1 MRRILVSKAVV
12 GRIDLG
18 SAEAHHLRDVLRL
31 EAGAEVEVFDK
42 AGDSGRGRI
51 VSADGRGVTIEV
63 DKIGRAAAGKCR
75 LTIAAAVPKAARAD
89 WMIEKLGELGVDVF
103 VPLMTRRSVVAP
115 KGSAK
120 NERWN
125 RLATESARQSSRAGV
140 MRIERLMELTQLIE
154 QARAEEIEL
163 WHLSLEQDSVSIFK
177 MLPALPPD
185 LTVLVGPEGGWSPEE
200 SDVFKAARSIAVRL
214 TRPILRVE
222 TAAVAAA
229 AVIESALT

>member
-31 EAGAEVEVFDK
+31 GVGAEVEVFDR

-63 DKIGRAAAGKCR
+63 EKIGRAVAGKCR

-103 VPLMTRRSVVAP
+103 IPLMTRRSVVAP

-125 RLATESARQSSRAGV
+125 RLATESARQSGRAGV
-140 MRIERLMELTQLIE
+140 MRIERLMELAQLIE
-154 QARAEEIEL
+154 QARAEGIGL
-163 WHLSLEQDSVSIFK
+163 WHLSPEEESVSIFE
-177 MLPALPPD
+177 MLPALPAE
-185 LTVLVGPEGGWSPEE
+185 LMVLVGPEGGWSPEE
-200 SDVFKAARSIAVRL
+200 SATFETARSIAVRL
-214 TRPILRVE
+214 TRTILRVE

>member
-31 EAGAEVEVFDK
+31 GAGAEVEVFDK

-63 DKIGRAAAGKCR
+63 DKVGRAAAGKCR

-103 VPLMTRRSVVAP
+103 VPLTTRRSVVAP

-125 RLATESARQSSRAGV
+125 RLATESARQSGRAGV
-140 MRIERLMELTQLIE
+140 MRIERLTELTRFVE
-154 QARAEEIEL
+154 QPRAEGAGL
-163 WHLSLEQDSVSIFK
+163 WFLSPDEKSVSIFE
-177 MLPALPPD
+177 MLPALPAD
-185 LTVLVGPEGGWSPEE
+185 LVVLVGPEGGWSPEE
-200 SDVFKAARSIAVRL
+200 SDAFATAGSRAVRL
-214 TRPILRVE
+214 TRTILRVE

>member
-31 EAGAEVEVFDK
+31 GVGAEVEVFDR

-63 DKIGRAAAGKCR
+63 EKIGRAVAGKCR

-103 VPLMTRRSVVAP
+103 IPLMTRRSVVAP

-125 RLATESARQSSRAGV
+125 RLATESARQSGRAGV
-140 MRIERLMELTQLIE
+140 MRIERLMELAQLIE
-154 QARAEEIEL
+154 QAAPRGSGFGICRRRKNRYQFSKCSRRCRRNL
-163 WHLSLEQDSVSIFK
+163 WFWWDPREDGAPRNPRRLKQPE
-177 MLPALPPD
+177 ALRC
-185 LTVLVGPEGGWSPEE
+185 G
-200 SDVFKAARSIAVRL
+200 
-214 TRPILRVE
+214 
-222 TAAVAAA
+222 
-229 AVIESALT
+229 